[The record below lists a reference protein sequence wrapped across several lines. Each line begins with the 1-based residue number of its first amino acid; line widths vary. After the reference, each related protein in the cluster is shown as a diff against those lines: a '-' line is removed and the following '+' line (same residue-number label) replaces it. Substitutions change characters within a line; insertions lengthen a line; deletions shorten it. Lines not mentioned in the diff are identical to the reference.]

1 MTPSLLRTAA
11 VASVVTLSLAA
22 CNRTEPAEA
31 PAPAEAAPA
40 APAAQTPQ
48 GGFAGIESRMKEAM
62 MAARGQDAGETWA
75 RKMVPHHQGAIDMSR
90 AVLGTTQDADIRR
103 MAQKTVDMQT
113 QDIADLE
120 RWLEGQAPPA
130 GAAAAGGNPFQAA
143 EDRMHQAMMAAS
155 GEGDV
160 LWARKMIP
168 HHQGAA
174 DLSRIVLEQSQDPAV
189 RQKAQKIIDDA
200 QKDIREL
207 EAWLSKHGG

>member
-11 VASVVTLSLAA
+11 VASVLTLSLAA
-22 CNRTEPAEA
+22 CDRNAPAEA
-31 PAPAEAAPA
+31 PPA
-40 APAAQTPQ
+40 AETPPEAQAAAAPQ

-75 RKMVPHHQGAIDMSR
+75 RKMIPHHQGAIDMSR

-120 RWLEGQAPPA
+120 RWLERQAPPA

-143 EDRMHQAMMAAS
+143 EDKMHQAMMAAS

-174 DLSRIVLEQSQDPAV
+174 DLSRIVLEQSQDPTV
-189 RQKAQKIIDDA
+189 RQKAQKVIDDA